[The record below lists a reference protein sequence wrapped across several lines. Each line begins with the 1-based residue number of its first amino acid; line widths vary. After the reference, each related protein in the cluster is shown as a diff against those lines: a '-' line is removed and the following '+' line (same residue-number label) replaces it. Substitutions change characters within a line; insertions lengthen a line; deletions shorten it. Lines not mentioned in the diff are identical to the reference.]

1 MEIDLEECVSDLL
14 DRELDQQIET
24 AERLIKMAEAVERL
38 GYPSAAER
46 LVIEAMECLF
56 PVKTIEE

>member
-1 MEIDLEECVSDLL
+1 MESDIEKCVSNLL

-38 GYPSAAER
+38 GYPRTAER
-46 LVIEAMECLF
+46 LVIEAMKCLF